1 VPTDFSEYAE
11 YAFTWAVQ
19 MAADWQAKF
28 ILFHATA
35 PISPLAFL
43 DSVYLPELRRV
54 EADMLADAEKRM
66 VEFVGKKGNKAVV
79 VETRVVVGEP
89 VSEICQAVG
98 REQADLIIMG
108 SHGRTGLAHVLLGSV
123 AERVIRHASCPVL
136 VARKPKE
143 KSGTSLGQVKTSL
156 GQV

>member
-1 VPTDFSEYAE
+1 MQIRTILVPTDFSEYAE
-11 YAFTWAVQ
+11 YAFPWALQ
-19 MAADWQAKF
+19 MAADWQAKLV
-28 ILFHATA
+28 LFHAAA
-35 PISPLAFL
+35 PISPLAFP
-43 DSVYLPELRRV
+43 DSVYLPELQRL
-54 EADMLADAEKRM
+54 ETDMLADAEKRM
-66 VEFVGKKGNKAVV
+66 AEFVEKQGSSSVV

-89 VSEICQAVG
+89 VFEICQAVG

-143 KSGTSLGQVKTSL
+143 V
-156 GQV
+156 

>member
-1 VPTDFSEYAE
+1 MQIRTILVPTDFSEYAE
-11 YAFTWAVQ
+11 YAFPWALQ
-19 MAADWQAKF
+19 MAADWQAKLV
-28 ILFHATA
+28 LFHAVA
-35 PISPLAFL
+35 PISPLAFP
-43 DSVYLPELRRV
+43 DSVYLPELQRL
-54 EADMLADAEKRM
+54 ETDMLANAEKRM
-66 VEFVGKKGNKAVV
+66 VECIEKKGSSAVI
-79 VETRVVVGEP
+79 VETRVVVGES

-143 KSGTSLGQVKTSL
+143 V
-156 GQV
+156 

>member
-1 VPTDFSEYAE
+1 MQIRTILVPTDFSEYAE
-11 YAFTWAVQ
+11 YAFPWALQ
-19 MAADWQAKF
+19 MAADWQAKLV
-28 ILFHATA
+28 LFHAAA
-35 PISPLAFL
+35 PISPLAFP
-43 DSVYLPELRRV
+43 DSVYLPELQRL
-54 EADMLADAEKRM
+54 ETDMLADAEKRM
-66 VEFVGKKGNKAVV
+66 ATFVEKKGSSAVV

-143 KSGTSLGQVKTSL
+143 V
-156 GQV
+156 